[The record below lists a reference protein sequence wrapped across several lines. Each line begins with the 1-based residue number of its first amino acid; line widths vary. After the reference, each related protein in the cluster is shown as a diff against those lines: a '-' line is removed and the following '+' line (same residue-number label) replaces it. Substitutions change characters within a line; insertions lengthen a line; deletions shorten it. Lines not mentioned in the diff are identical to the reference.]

1 MTLLPIHV
9 VAGLVAIGA
18 ATVTLFA
25 TKGARLHR
33 ESGMIF
39 VHAML
44 TMSGTAGVMA
54 AVQPNWA
61 NVLHGA
67 RTGCTLEP
75 PKKAGG
81 ASRRRGRSSVLAVT
95 LCIRRRSTQGR
106 VDDTTNPIE
115 RSMGL

>member
-1 MTLLPIHV
+1 VTLLPIHV

-18 ATVTLFA
+18 AAVTLFA
-25 TKGARLHR
+25 TKGCAAAPR
-33 ESGMIF
+33 EWDDLRPRDAHN
-39 VHAML
+39 VADR
-44 TMSGTAGVMA
+44 VMA

-95 LCIRRRSTQGR
+95 FCIRRRSTQGR